1 MLQYAESELK
11 KKGATINTHQIKDL
25 MLSSGM
31 WQWPSNINQ
40 MTAPGLIHILN
51 ISGVWL
57 LFSYILD

>member
-51 ISGVWL
+51 ISGV
-57 LFSYILD
+57 